1 MEENSEYKVQVGYV
15 INNIFLVLTLLL
27 TACLILFFFYNPI
40 EKQDELAGLI
50 ANMIQFTGVFSAIL
64 ITYTISKIFQ
74 IRQEKI
80 ALIPKLEE
88 LSNKVT
94 NVRRIANILIET
106 YDFWESPMKHH
117 FDRKYNRLDKC
128 VMDEVRN
135 NIGHTYKYLLNEYSK
150 EFGQTGDL
158 NPELSAKFSGHYF
171 YLDLKALTKGRKGDA
186 DFWYGEDELNYIY
199 ESAIVEKWIYSHCGD
214 FWYFLSPE
222 GEWKQY
228 SDVFHIEKIS
238 KPNKEKILR
247 LIKKTEPSINLEQS
261 LNIVLGELGGK
272 FTSLYLYKLLQYL
285 SITEKG
291 FPRIIKNLTTILSI
305 TIISGLFIP
314 IILSA
319 TNIESFELRR
329 AIVYISLASLIASIL
344 FFLLTLKSMLK
355 SVIDITDVIIL
366 IDE

>member
-1 MEENSEYKVQVGYV
+1 
-15 INNIFLVLTLLL
+15 LL
-27 TACLILFFFYNPI
+27 IIFFFYNPI
-40 EKQDELAGLI
+40 EKQEELDKLI

-94 NVRRIANILIET
+94 NVRRIANILVDS
-106 YDFWESPMKHH
+106 YAFWEAPMKNY
-117 FDRKYNRLDKC
+117 FERKFSRLDKC
-128 VMDEVRN
+128 IIEEAKN
-135 NIGHTYKYLLNEYSK
+135 NNDHLCHDLVNCYYEEI
-150 EFGQTGDL
+150 GQTGDA

-199 ESAIVEKWIYSHCGD
+199 ESSIIEKWIYSHCGD
-214 FWYFLSPE
+214 FWYFLSPH
-222 GEWKQY
+222 GKGKQY
-228 SDVFHIEKIS
+228 SDVFHPEKIS
-238 KPNKEKILR
+238 KSSKETILR
-247 LIKKTEPSINLEQS
+247 LIKKTEPSIDLEQP

-291 FPRIIKNLTTILSI
+291 IPDIIKNLTTILSI
-305 TIISGLFIP
+305 TIISGLFVP

-319 TNIESFELRR
+319 TNIESFEIKRTV
-329 AIVYISLASLIASIL
+329 VYIVLASLIVAIL
-344 FFLLTLKSMLK
+344 FFLMTLKSMLK
-355 SVIDITDVIIL
+355 SVIDIDDVIIV